1 MTNYVYKEKPK
12 TVKAVRWDGEL
23 ETLPAIAELTKEA
36 SPGYYPGGEWE
47 ELTVSKGHLGMKLLI
62 TSEQTTYHVP
72 RGCYVVVDAGKL
84 AVMPQQE
91 FESKYQ
97 HSSSESS
104 MPEDKAPDL
113 RGLPAWLREGYYRQ
127 IAQEPYGSLGIR
139 FNL

>member
-1 MTNYVYKEKPK
+1 MTEYTYTEKPK
-12 TVKAVRWDGEL
+12 TVKAVKWDERL

-72 RGCYVVVDAGKL
+72 RGCYVVVDGGKL
-84 AVMPQQE
+84 EVVPKQE

-97 HSSSESS
+97 QA
-104 MPEDKAPDL
+104 PEEPDL
-113 RGLPAWLREGYYRQ
+113 RGSPSWIRDALIRQ
-127 IAQEPYGSLGIR
+127 NVAAQRPEYSSYFG
-139 FNL
+139 FHV